1 MVKTK
6 TYSFLTHN
14 HHKVTGVIKI
24 CIIVSFLAE
33 SSYGTYQRTRS
44 YFFKFLWN
52 AGPDRIT
59 RKLAIK
65 NLSSGGLRM
74 PHIYSFIKA
83 LKLYWLRRVI
93 QQANNTT
100 WYILNPIDFDKVLSL
115 GGKYAR
121 NLAVNIRNPFW
132 KDILI
137 RWADFCKRSEI

>member
-6 TYSFLTHN
+6 TYSFWTYN
-14 HHKVTGVIKI
+14 YHKVTGVIKV
-24 CIIVSFLAE
+24 CIIVSFVTE
-33 SSYGTYQRTRS
+33 SSYGAYQRTRS

-59 RKLAIK
+59 RKLASK

-83 LKLYWLRRVI
+83 LKISWLRRAI

-100 WYILNPIDFDKVLSL
+100 QM
-115 GGKYAR
+115 
-121 NLAVNIRNPFW
+121 
-132 KDILI
+132 ILI
-137 RWADFCKRSEI
+137 KFYHLEENMPGI